1 MRPQRSKWRPDLK
14 SLENS
19 VQDINLLAMAI
30 AGWNNLS
37 NILSKLT
44 LLGPKYAATT
54 TTALILYLLF
64 YMIIL
69 LHNKTGFWVFFLQ
82 LTTPPPNLPLQLLQY
97 LFLLLL
103 FVHFFATCCLF
114 VISSKNRNMIII
126 NMIRGK
132 IVLFDFLGELTKLHI
147 VLQT

>member
-1 MRPQRSKWRPDLK
+1 MGLYYLVEIGKKNKKKRNLK
-14 SLENS
+14 
-19 VQDINLLAMAI
+19 QK
-30 AGWNNLS
+30 S

-44 LLGPKYAATT
+44 LLGPKYAAIT

-82 LTTPPPNLPLQLLQY
+82 LTTPPPNLPLQTPPTSISTLT
-97 LFLLLL
+97 FCT
-103 FVHFFATCCLF
+103 FFATCCLF

-132 IVLFDFLGELTKLHI
+132 
-147 VLQT
+147 